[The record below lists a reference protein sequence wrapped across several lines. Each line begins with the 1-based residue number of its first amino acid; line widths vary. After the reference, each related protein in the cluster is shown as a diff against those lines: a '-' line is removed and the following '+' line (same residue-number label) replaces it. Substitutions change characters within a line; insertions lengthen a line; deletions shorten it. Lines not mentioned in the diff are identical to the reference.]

1 MPNPPRIS
9 LIDAIFRL
17 PQVTQVLCCIL
28 IALTYGVGI
37 PETNG
42 EGIVRGSCLG
52 KVSQAGY
59 KGPAVAKKCLPL
71 PP

>member
-9 LIDAIFRL
+9 LVDAIFRL

-52 KVSQAGY
+52 KVSQAGC